1 MMQLLRCICPQDL
14 KIPNSMALHHLEIQH
29 GVLFKNEEILHNLD
43 IENPEIHHT
52 TGFKHLWI
60 TPMLSLEDQSLLL

>member
-1 MMQLLRCICPQDL
+1 
-14 KIPNSMALHHLEIQH
+14 MALHHLEVHH

-52 TGFKHLWI
+52 TDFKHLWI
-60 TPMLSLEDQSLLL
+60 IPMLSLEDQSLLL